1 MELALRTELAF
12 SHVRRRAAFVTA
24 ATLAG
29 ALVLAPGSVS
39 AEGLFDFLF
48 GGTQKPQGRQA
59 PAQANFFADP
69 FGINQPAHPTSAPAT
84 RVAGSGP
91 AFCVRSCDGKY
102 FPLTMRGN
110 ASPVQTCQAFC
121 PASVTKVFYGSNIDS
136 AAAGNGERYADSEN
150 AYAYRKA
157 LRADCTC
164 NGRSP
169 SGLAP
174 VDLTLDTS
182 LRSGDVIAT
191 TDGLVAYTGVRLGT
205 DQAAEFTPVACLSR
219 PHGGCPRPAWRN
231 EGGAGQRRDGRGQR
245 AASRNTTRRRP
256 ADRLD
261 TKNGCTEAAEAGRSE
276 LGDIAARWSG
286 HKIAKT
292 TPCKAEWTR
301 SRVPHATDASAY
313 RPTMTPITLGADR
326 YFSSI
331 AARAAARF
339 SGVSKPRFSARIIQQ

>member
-1 MELALRTELAF
+1 VELALRTELAF
-12 SHVRRRAAFVTA
+12 SRRRRRATFVAA

-29 ALVLAPGSVS
+29 ALTLTPGSVS

-48 GGTQKPQGRQA
+48 GGVQKPQTRQA
-59 PAQANFFADP
+59 PAPANFFADP
-69 FGINQPAHPTSAPAT
+69 SGANQPAHPAPAQ
-84 RVAGSGP
+84 RVASSGP

-102 FPLTMRGN
+102 FPLTLRN

-182 LRSGDVIAT
+182 LRSGDVVAT

-205 DQAAEFTPVACLSR
+205 DQTAEFTPVASYPGLTADVRARLGEMKVAPVSAEMVAANA
-219 PHGGCPRPAWRN
+219 PLPEA
-231 EGGAGQRRDGRGQR
+231 RRDIELPTASIPRTAAPKPAKR
-245 AASRNTTRRRP
+245 AEVN
-256 ADRLD
+256 
-261 TKNGCTEAAEAGRSE
+261 
-276 LGDIAARWSG
+276 
-286 HKIAKT
+286 
-292 TPCKAEWTR
+292 
-301 SRVPHATDASAY
+301 
-313 RPTMTPITLGADR
+313 
-326 YFSSI
+326 
-331 AARAAARF
+331 
-339 SGVSKPRFSARIIQQ
+339 